1 MTVAEA
7 NDEKKFITETVDYT
21 DEQYDRIDKV
31 GGEVGYYYLYKKNGN
46 KYDAYRMS
54 SQNNS
59 GLIYLFS
66 TEDLNYIRYVNDSVY
81 FIDGNQVKVY
91 NDQIGIRR
99 LLEYDELE
107 FNRNFNFNVFATQ
120 W

>member
-7 NDEKKFITETVDYT
+7 NDEKKFVTETVDYT
-21 DEQYDRIDKV
+21 DEQYDRIDKI

-46 KYDAYRMS
+46 KYDVYRMS
-54 SQNNS
+54 SQNHS

-66 TEDLNYIRYVNDSVY
+66 TENLNYIRYVDDSVY

-91 NDQIGIRR
+91 NDRIGIRR
-99 LLEYDELE
+99 LFEYDELE